1 MDVSGRFFFAQG
13 SFGLSG
19 LPVMTLVTKLP
30 VVQRTSVK
38 LLLEVL
44 GGRAGERV
52 SEVLSA
58 QV

>member
-30 VVQRTSVK
+30 AVQTTSVK

-44 GGRAGERV
+44 GRKSWGE
-52 SEVLSA
+52 S
-58 QV
+58 Q